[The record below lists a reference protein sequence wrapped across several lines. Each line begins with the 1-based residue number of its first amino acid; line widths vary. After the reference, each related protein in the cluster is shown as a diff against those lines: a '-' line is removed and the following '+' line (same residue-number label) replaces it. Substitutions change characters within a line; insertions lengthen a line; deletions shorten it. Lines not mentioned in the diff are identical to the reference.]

1 MSPFVT
7 ADNLRAKLSS
17 RRWRMGGRLPT
28 AEPMRA
34 LWIEDHQLIGDSLE
48 LLLQVV
54 LPDLTL
60 DKAKNLDS
68 AEQLVASIPFQL
80 VLLDWWLEASDGAAA
95 ITALRAAGC
104 DAPIVVV
111 SGDDRE
117 AVMRQAWAMGV
128 AGYVRKSAEPQEL
141 IDTLTAVLAGQRAAL
156 PPSVPARDGLPALDV
171 ATLFPDLTPRQADV
185 YRAMV
190 RGASDKQIAR
200 ELGIGESTV
209 KSHVRVILQTLGVGK
224 RGEAAHRA
232 RGALPPSA

>member
-1 MSPFVT
+1 
-7 ADNLRAKLSS
+7 
-17 RRWRMGGRLPT
+17 
-28 AEPMRA
+28 MRA

-54 LPDLTL
+54 LPDLSL
-60 DKAKNLDS
+60 DKAKTLAH

-80 VLLDWWLEASDGAAA
+80 VLLDWWLETTDGTTA
-95 ITALRAAGC
+95 IAALRRAGC
-104 DAPIVVV
+104 QAPIVVV

-117 AVMRQAWAMGV
+117 AVMRQAWSLGV

-141 IDTLTAVLAGQRAAL
+141 IDTLNAVLAGQRAVL
-156 PPSVPARDGLPALDV
+156 PPSVPSRDGLPALDV
-171 ATLFPDLTPRQADV
+171 STLFPSLTPRQADV

-224 RGEAAHRA
+224 RGEAAHLA
-232 RGALPPSA
+232 RGALNG

>member
-1 MSPFVT
+1 M
-7 ADNLRAKLSS
+7 
-17 RRWRMGGRLPT
+17 
-28 AEPMRA
+28 
-34 LWIEDHQLIGDSLE
+34 
-48 LLLQVV
+48 
-54 LPDLTL
+54 
-60 DKAKNLDS
+60 
-68 AEQLVASIPFQL
+68 
-80 VLLDWWLEASDGAAA
+80 LLDWWLEASDGAAA

-156 PPSVPARDGLPALDV
+156 PPSVAARPGLPALDV

-232 RGALPPSA
+232 SGALPPNL